1 MTEPLPLDILMVEDS
16 HDDAELMIRA
26 LHKRQLASR
35 IQVVENGAEAL
46 DILFGQGEYTGR
58 GLTRPPRVIF
68 LDLKLP
74 KVDGLEVLHRIKS
87 NEKTKSIPV
96 VIVTSSRE
104 ESDIRKA
111 YLWGANGYVV
121 KPIAFDEFSRAI
133 VHVGTFWLQVN
144 EPFETR
150 L

>member
-1 MTEPLPLDILMVEDS
+1 MTEPLPLDLLIVEDS
-16 HDDAELMIRA
+16 QDDAELMIRA
-26 LHKRQLASR
+26 LHKHQLASR
-35 IQVVENGAEAL
+35 IQVLENGAEAL
-46 DILFGQGEYTGR
+46 DLLFGQGEYAGR
-58 GLTRPPRVIF
+58 GLARPPRVIL

-87 NEKTKSIPV
+87 SERTKTIPV

-104 ESDIRKA
+104 YSDIQKA

-121 KPIAFDEFSRAI
+121 KPIAFDEFSKAI
-133 VHVGTFWLQVN
+133 IHLATFWLQVN
-144 EPFETR
+144 EPPEAR